1 MEVYSIIDRVEI
13 SAFAVLFLGVA
24 LLGFTFFNAYL
35 FLKGQLSIM
44 AAPDLIAVFG
54 EALAPLIEACI
65 RVMYLGVMGWIS
77 SVITIRGVQLL
88 TSLKRE
94 ARPEVEKE
102 PS

>member
-1 MEVYSIIDRVEI
+1 MIDRAEI

-24 LLGFTFFNAYL
+24 LLAFTFFNAYL

-44 AAPDLIAVFG
+44 TAPDLIAVFG

-65 RVMYLGVMGWIS
+65 RVMYLGVMGWIGS
-77 SVITIRGVQLL
+77 IVTIRGVQLL

-94 ARPEVEKE
+94 ARPVVEKE

>member
-1 MEVYSIIDRVEI
+1 MDKAEI
-13 SAFAVLFLGVA
+13 SAYTVLFIGVA
-24 LLGFTFFNAYL
+24 LLVLTFINAYL
-35 FLKGQLSIM
+35 FLKEQLRIL

-54 EALAPLIEACI
+54 ETLVPLIEACI
-65 RVMYLGVMGWIS
+65 RVMYLGVMGWIGS
-77 SVITIRGVQLL
+77 IITIRGVQLL